1 MHDIAC
7 CDIVRANMTVNV
19 EVVKNSNENTT
30 SLIKRFSKRVR
41 ESGILPKLRNSL
53 YYQRKES
60 DYKKKQRA
68 LRALEKRKEIER
80 LKKLGKIPG

>member
-1 MHDIAC
+1 
-7 CDIVRANMTVNV
+7 MTTNV
-19 EVVKNSNENTT
+19 EVVKSNNENTT

-41 ESGILPKLRNSL
+41 ESGILPRLRSSV

-60 DYKKKQRA
+60 EYRKKQRA